1 MSEFDPVNKQDSS
14 CVKDTI
20 INLLK
25 KQQCH
30 LLTERSASVLKAG
43 SAERATC
50 ITAGS
55 VRCAVWTT
63 PLQKLERLKV
73 TQSQL

>member
-30 LLTERSASVLKAG
+30 LLTERNASFFKAG
-43 SAERATC
+43 STERATC
-50 ITAGS
+50 EVCGVQSGQCHCRNWNGS
-55 VRCAVWTT
+55 
-63 PLQKLERLKV
+63 K
-73 TQSQL
+73 